1 WVRGEFSFPLHSRFL
16 ARCPR
21 TRRRTSHCRRRT
33 WEIERVMTTRR
44 EAGCASGATWL
55 LSTFCTPAGNDLR
68 RRRRVSPLADRIQMF
83 SDLRCWYG
91 TCPTHAPTRVRDKL
105 IAVNQMGTTTP
116 YLDCLGCGVVLY
128 GARGAA
134 PKTLCA
140 DCRMFA
146 AIARGTHCRQCG
158 STTVLCCT
166 EPDGFQ
172 TLFCTAC
179 DHVWCSARS
188 SIAVRAAVGSS
199 NC

>member
-1 WVRGEFSFPLHSRFL
+1 
-16 ARCPR
+16 
-21 TRRRTSHCRRRT
+21 
-33 WEIERVMTTRR
+33 M
-44 EAGCASGATWL
+44 
-55 LSTFCTPAGNDLR
+55 STFCTVVVKIHAQG
-68 RRRRVSPLADRIQMF
+68 VASSSIADRIQMF
-83 SDLRCWYG
+83 SDDRRWYG
-91 TCPTHAPTRVRDKL
+91 TCPTHAPTTVRDKL
-105 IAVNQMGTTTP
+105 IAANQMGTTTP

-140 DCRMFA
+140 DCRMFV
-146 AIARGTHCRQCG
+146 AIAHGTHCRQCG

-199 NC
+199 NCLRWPGVERRQQLSHTADATIEEFRKTG